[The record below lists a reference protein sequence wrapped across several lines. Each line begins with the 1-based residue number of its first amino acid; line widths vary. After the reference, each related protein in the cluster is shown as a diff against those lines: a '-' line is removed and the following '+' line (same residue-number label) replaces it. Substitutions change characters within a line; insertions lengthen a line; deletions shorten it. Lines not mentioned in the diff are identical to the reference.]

1 MIKIALFRILVIGN
15 YLGFG
20 AWDLV
25 LKAHISLPTLI
36 NANRALPLLIAPD
49 PG

>member
-20 AWDLV
+20 GWDLV
-25 LKAHISLPTLI
+25 LKAHISFPTLI
-36 NANRALPLLIAPD
+36 NANRALLPLIIPD
-49 PG
+49 PE